1 MSSPKTRVEEEIVL
15 LDEKISKLK
24 IFVNDENGAY
34 QFLADWN
41 KTLLQDQL
49 YVMNR
54 YVQILRDRIKSWE
67 D

>member
-1 MSSPKTRVEEEIVL
+1 MSSPKTKVEEEIVL

-24 IFVNDENGAY
+24 IFVNDDNGAY

-54 YVQILRDRIKSWE
+54 YAEILRDRIKSWE